1 MSGLPVIYIS
11 KRCDHCIR
19 LIKILY
25 KKPELKG
32 HYTIVSID
40 DSPFPKTVK
49 SVPCMVTDD
58 QIINATDLFNYILSS
73 GNNEQGQGQRQQSN
87 PTPNSD
93 QSCSVDELSGVCNN
107 DSCLDFSPINDSDNI
122 DNYMYSYIDEPSQP
136 QMKHS
141 NNNNDFSSE
150 KRQQFDNDYERL
162 MSERGEI
169 NKGRPFA

>member
-32 HYTIVSID
+32 HYKIVSID

-49 SVPCMVTDD
+49 SVPCMISDG

-73 GNNEQGQGQRQQSN
+73 GNNEQQQQSN
-87 PTPNSD
+87 PTSNSE
-93 QSCSVDELSGVCNN
+93 QSCSVDELSGFCNN
-107 DSCLDFSPINDSDNI
+107 DSCLDFSPINESENI
-122 DNYMYSYIDEPSQP
+122 DKYMYSYIDEPSQP
-136 QMKHS
+136 QINHS
-141 NNNNDFSSE
+141 NNNDFSSE
-150 KRQQFDNDYERL
+150 KRKQFDNDYEKL

-169 NKGRPFA
+169 NKARPFA

>member
-32 HYTIVSID
+32 HYKIVSID

-49 SVPCMVTDD
+49 SVPCMISDG

-73 GNNEQGQGQRQQSN
+73 GNNPEQQQSN
-87 PTPNSD
+87 PTPNSE
-93 QSCSVDELSGVCNN
+93 QSCSVDELSGFCNN
-107 DSCLDFSPINDSDNI
+107 DSCLDFSPINESENI
-122 DNYMYSYIDEPSQP
+122 DKYMFSYIDEPSQP
-136 QMKHS
+136 QMNHS

-150 KRQQFDNDYERL
+150 KRQQFDNDYEKL

-169 NKGRPFA
+169 NKARPFA

>member
-11 KRCDHCIR
+11 KRCEHCIR

-32 HYTIVSID
+32 HYKIISID

-49 SVPCMVTDD
+49 SVPCMISDG

-73 GNNEQGQGQRQQSN
+73 GNNEQQQSN
-87 PTPNSD
+87 PTPNSE
-93 QSCSVDELSGVCNN
+93 QSCSVDELSGFCNN
-107 DSCLDFSPINDSDNI
+107 DSCLDFSPINESDNI
-122 DNYMYSYIDEPSQP
+122 DKYMFSYIDEPSQP
-136 QMKHS
+136 QMNHS

-150 KRQQFDNDYERL
+150 KRKQFDNDYEKL

-169 NKGRPFA
+169 NKPRPFA

>member
-32 HYTIVSID
+32 HYKIISID

-49 SVPCMVTDD
+49 SVPCMISDG

-73 GNNEQGQGQRQQSN
+73 GNTEQQQSN
-87 PTPNSD
+87 PTPNSE
-93 QSCSVDELSGVCNN
+93 QSCSVDELSGFCNN
-107 DSCLDFSPINDSDNI
+107 DSCLDFSPINESENI
-122 DNYMYSYIDEPSQP
+122 DKYMFSYIDEPSQP
-136 QMKHS
+136 QMNHS
-141 NNNNDFSSE
+141 NNNNDYDSFVWR
-150 KRQQFDNDYERL
+150 KRF
-162 MSERGEI
+162 
-169 NKGRPFA
+169 

>member
-32 HYTIVSID
+32 HYKIVSID

-49 SVPCMVTDD
+49 SVPCMISDG

-73 GNNEQGQGQRQQSN
+73 GNNEQQQSN
-87 PTPNSD
+87 PTPNSE
-93 QSCSVDELSGVCNN
+93 QSCSVDELSGFCSN
-107 DSCLDFSPINDSDNI
+107 DSCLDFSPINESENI
-122 DNYMYSYIDEPSQP
+122 DKYMFSYIDEPSQP
-136 QMKHS
+136 QMNHS
-141 NNNNDFSSE
+141 NNNDFSSE
-150 KRQQFDNDYERL
+150 KRKQFDNDYEKL

-169 NKGRPFA
+169 NKARPFA

>member
-32 HYTIVSID
+32 HYKIVSID

-49 SVPCMVTDD
+49 SVPCMISDG

-73 GNNEQGQGQRQQSN
+73 GNNPEQQQSN
-87 PTPNSD
+87 PTPNTE
-93 QSCSVDELSGVCNN
+93 QSCSVDELSGFCNN
-107 DSCLDFSPINDSDNI
+107 DSCLDFSPINESENI
-122 DNYMYSYIDEPSQP
+122 DKYMFSYIDEPSQP
-136 QMKHS
+136 QMNHS

-150 KRQQFDNDYERL
+150 KRKQFDNDYEKL

-169 NKGRPFA
+169 NKARPFA

>member
-11 KRCDHCIR
+11 KRCEHCIR

-32 HYTIVSID
+32 HYKIISID

-49 SVPCMVTDD
+49 SVPCMISDG

-73 GNNEQGQGQRQQSN
+73 GNNPEQQQSN
-87 PTPNSD
+87 PTPNSE
-93 QSCSVDELSGVCNN
+93 QSCSVDELSGFCNN
-107 DSCLDFSPINDSDNI
+107 DSCLDFSPINESDNI
-122 DNYMYSYIDEPSQP
+122 DKYMFSYIDEPSQP
-136 QMKHS
+136 QMNHS

-150 KRQQFDNDYERL
+150 KRKQFDNDYEKL

-169 NKGRPFA
+169 NKPRPFA